1 MRWTDSAIHDLRSY
15 NSYKRSIEN
24 LKERLV
30 TLDMKMGA
38 VRTSQMSQ
46 IPPNHGNGGR
56 SGEDALI
63 DAIVEKENIKL
74 SLEIEERKFALIERG
89 LSALTDEAKY
99 VLTMFFVARPKNHV
113 EIMCRKLHIEKATLY
128 RLKDSALRQFT
139 LEEYGIDI

>member
-15 NSYKRSIEN
+15 NIFKRSIEN
-24 LKERLV
+24 LKERIAI
-30 TLDMKMGA
+30 LDIKINSC
-38 VRTSQMSQ
+38 RTSKMSQ
-46 IPPNHGNGGR
+46 TPPNHGSGGR

-63 DAIVEKENIKL
+63 DAIVEKENVQMG
-74 SLEIEERKFALIERG
+74 LEVEERKLALIDRG
-89 LSALTDEAKY
+89 LAALTDEERY
-99 VLTMFFVARPKNHV
+99 VLTMFYISRPKNHV